1 MRVLSAVGSGRIPN
15 FSHSKESAMP
25 NLMTIQEVAAFYK
38 VAPRTVR
45 NWIDEGRL
53 EIVRLGPKLIRI
65 EEEAL
70 YRFMR

>member
-1 MRVLSAVGSGRIPN
+1 VEESLTFN
-15 FSHSKESAMP
+15 TQKESAMP

>member
-15 FSHSKESAMP
+15 FSHSKESVMP